1 MEEIDIKQVITNFF
15 TRYPRKTYDK
25 GEVVIFA
32 DNTVPP
38 VFFVEEGVVMQCT
51 ISDSGNKLTLNMYK
65 PGTFFPMSAALNETP
80 NTYFFEAVERCV
92 VHQAPSKD
100 AAAFLEDN
108 PAVALDLLKRV
119 YRGTDGLLARLAEL
133 MAGDAAGRIYNELV
147 IASRRFGTPQE
158 NGDVTVRITENQLA
172 QQTGLARETV
182 SKELS
187 KFKKAGQVTL
197 ERGHIT
203 LHAQK

>member
-80 NTYFFEAVERCV
+80 NTYFFEAVEHCV
-92 VHQAPSKD
+92 VRQAPSKD